1 MKNLDHGS
9 KPFENITVDFVHM
22 KESRTGKK
30 YILTIMDNFS
40 RWLYVYPC
48 YRDRAIDAVTGL
60 KNFILEYGIPKKIGS
75 DRGVHFINEL
85 FSNSCRI

>member
-1 MKNLDHGS
+1 MQKTNIPMKNLNHGS
-9 KPFENITVDFVHM
+9 KPFEHITVDFVHM
-22 KESRTGKK
+22 KESRTGKR

-60 KNFILEYGIPKKIGS
+60 KTLSSNMGSLKKSAQTEAFIS
-75 DRGVHFINEL
+75 
-85 FSNSCRI
+85 